1 MHRTSKSD
9 CGNTVTGNN
18 SRSPNSSLT
27 AGHHLP
33 THAGYPAKTVR
44 SEHLP
49 GDAGWPVAAEAV
61 HTAGTDMGTA
71 AEVVLGVEAGAVVE
85 EQVLLAVAAAAWSA
99 RLGSIVPT
107 LPS

>member
-9 CGNTVTGNN
+9 CEDTVTENN

-33 THAGYPAKTVR
+33 THAGYPAKIGR
-44 SEHLP
+44 SDHLP
-49 GDAGWPVAAEAV
+49 GVAGWPVAAEAV
-61 HTAGTDMGTA
+61 HTAGTDMGTEE
-71 AEVVLGVEAGAVVE
+71 EVVLGVEAGAVE
-85 EQVLLAVAAAAWSA
+85 KEQVLLAVAAAAWSA

-107 LPS
+107 LPN